1 MNNRKKSKQ
10 NIVWLLALMLFACVA
25 ATTFA
30 FANILNSFWP
40 DDSGAISL
48 IYAQAA
54 GVEAEST
61 AGTDETTAAPSFT
74 ETEGETFPETE
85 GEGEI
90 GETAAPPVTEEQDAE
105 TVPPV
110 AEAPGNPGL
119 EVEDGQTVWTTNT
132 QVEIF
137 KISYENGESVITVQS
152 DDGSKIIAPGTENS
166 YTFKLKNTGNA
177 ALDYAV
183 DVDAYC
189 SPAEISIPITGRISR
204 YDGTWIVGGQDSYAE
219 ISALDMASDS
229 DTLGAGRYTCYT
241 LDWVWPFEGGDDELD
256 TLLGNM
262 AAEQDVTFTIVI
274 KTTAAESE
282 NPDGGG
288 GIITP
293 DTGDSADFT
302 LWIVLA
308 ICSLAVIIFLVLYQN
323 REKRRGDAEEEKN

>member
-30 FANILNSFWP
+30 FTNILNSFLP

-48 IYAQAA
+48 IYALAS
-54 GVEAEST
+54 GVETEST
-61 AGTDETTAAPSFT
+61 AGADETTGASSST
-74 ETEGETFPETE
+74 ETEGEMSPETA
-85 GEGEI
+85 GEGEAE
-90 GETAAPPVTEEQDAE
+90 ETTAPPATEEQDDE
-105 TVPPV
+105 TVPPTT
-110 AEAPGNPGL
+110 EAPRNPGF

-137 KISYENGESVITVQS
+137 KISYENGERVMTVQS
-152 DDGSKIIAPGTENS
+152 DDNSKIIAPGTENS
-166 YTFKLKNTGNA
+166 YTFKLKNTGNV
-177 ALDYAV
+177 ALSYV
-183 DVDAYC
+183 VEVDAYC

-204 YDGTWIVGGQDSYAE
+204 YDGAWIVGGQDSYAE
-219 ISALDMASDS
+219 ISALDTASDS
-229 DTLGAGRYTCYT
+229 YTLGAGRYTCYT

-274 KTTAAESE
+274 KTTATESD
-282 NPDGGG
+282 NPNGGG

-293 DTGDSADFT
+293 DTGDNSAST

-308 ICSLAVIIFLVLYQN
+308 ICSLAVMIFLVLHQN
-323 REKRRGDAEEEKN
+323 REKRRDDAEANNS